1 MRKIIQIAGVLA
13 IACLWA
19 ARLPAQTPV
28 PSGALV
34 APATS
39 ESLDGQENPVR
50 AGSVSVPGVLTLEA
64 ATEIFLRRNLA
75 LEAARLEVGVA
86 AAERVAASL
95 RPRPGVTLTSENLKF
110 AGPTQF
116 NRIYEV
122 GVTVAQPLELGA
134 RATWRREVADRAVA
148 LAEARLANVM
158 QRRLLDLRRSY
169 LEAVLARENLEI
181 ARDNRASFE
190 ELVRLNTVRLREGD
204 VAEGELIRVRLEKVK
219 FDAGVAAASLAY
231 EQSKVRLL
239 ELLGESDFARAAA
252 LELHSPLAFVPA
264 ALDLVML
271 RETALANR
279 PELKAAEAEQALA
292 DAMVRMEESRGK
304 GEITPFVGYKRV
316 GLDDTLVAGVTIP
329 LPFGNRNQG
338 SIASAAAHRQVTATN
353 AQIVRNRILA
363 EVETAYLSWRTA
375 DAQVRTYEAG
385 LLDQAQESMTIT
397 SVAYTEG
404 VTPLINLIDAQRT
417 RAEVRGAY
425 LKALFEHRNSLFTL
439 EQVTGA
445 EIKY

>member
-1 MRKIIQIAGVLA
+1 
-13 IACLWA
+13 
-19 ARLPAQTPV
+19 
-28 PSGALV
+28 
-34 APATS
+34 
-39 ESLDGQENPVR
+39 
-50 AGSVSVPGVLTLEA
+50 
-64 ATEIFLRRNLA
+64 
-75 LEAARLEVGVA
+75 
-86 AAERVAASL
+86 
-95 RPRPGVTLTSENLKF
+95 
-110 AGPTQF
+110 
-116 NRIYEV
+116 
-122 GVTVAQPLELGA
+122 
-134 RATWRREVADRAVA
+134 
-148 LAEARLANVM
+148 
-158 QRRLLDLRRSY
+158 
-169 LEAVLARENLEI
+169 
-181 ARDNRASFE
+181 
-190 ELVRLNTVRLREGD
+190 
-204 VAEGELIRVRLEKVK
+204 
-219 FDAGVAAASLAY
+219 
-231 EQSKVRLL
+231 
-239 ELLGESDFARAAA
+239 
-252 LELHSPLAFVPA
+252 
-264 ALDLVML
+264 ML